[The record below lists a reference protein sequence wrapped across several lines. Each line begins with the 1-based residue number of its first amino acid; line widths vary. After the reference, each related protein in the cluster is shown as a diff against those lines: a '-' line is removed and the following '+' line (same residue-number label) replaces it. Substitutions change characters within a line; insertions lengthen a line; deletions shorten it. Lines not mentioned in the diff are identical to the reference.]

1 MVDQRDD
8 VVNFIKAN
16 GPVLPVQVAKHVNT
30 NILFASA
37 MLAEL
42 VERKMLKITHFSV
55 GGSPLYYLSGQE
67 EPMDRRLGA
76 SLGGKEKEAYNLIKE
91 KKVIRE
97 IDLEPWQRVAIKS
110 LKDFTSQ
117 LNVGSNEN
125 NEVFW
130 KYHLV
135 NEEEAKSYVQNIMD
149 QIYGKQEVI
158 NNQSSLQENIVDI
171 EKQKI
176 DTLYSG
182 VIVKE
187 LAEKLR
193 EELLKEMKLEKEIKP
208 KEIKIK
214 PEAKKEEKKKADI
227 KPDGK
232 FYNNIISYFADN
244 NINVLSEELVKKDK
258 EFDFIIELPS
268 ALGNLRYFVKA
279 KSKPNIN
286 DADVSMAFSD
296 GQDKKLPIILLSNGK
311 TSKKANELIEKK
323 LKGQIILKLL

>member
-1 MVDQRDD
+1 
-8 VVNFIKAN
+8 
-16 GPVLPVQVAKHVNT
+16 
-30 NILFASA
+30 
-37 MLAEL
+37 
-42 VERKMLKITHFSV
+42 
-55 GGSPLYYLSGQE
+55 
-67 EPMDRRLGA
+67 
-76 SLGGKEKEAYNLIKE
+76 
-91 KKVIRE
+91 
-97 IDLEPWQRVAIKS
+97 
-110 LKDFTSQ
+110 
-117 LNVGSNEN
+117 
-125 NEVFW
+125 
-130 KYHLV
+130 
-135 NEEEAKSYVQNIMD
+135 MD

-158 NNQSSLQENIVDI
+158 NNQSSLQENIVDIENNQSILNI